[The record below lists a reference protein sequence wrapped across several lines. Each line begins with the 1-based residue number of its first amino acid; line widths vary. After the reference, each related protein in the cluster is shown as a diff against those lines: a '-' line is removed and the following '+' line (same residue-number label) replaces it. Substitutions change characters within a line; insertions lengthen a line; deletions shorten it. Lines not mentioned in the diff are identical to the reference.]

1 MELKRIIFPFLLL
14 VCMASGPRT
23 QAACENF
30 QRIAF
35 IADAHIQDVVGH
47 PELVRSMEVQVQ
59 STRLFNENYF
69 ALIAALEDVVKR
81 GISLVV
87 LPGDLTDDGQ
97 RSTRRR

>member
-1 MELKRIIFPFLLL
+1 
-14 VCMASGPRT
+14 MAGGPRT

-69 ALIAALEDVVKR
+69 ALIAALEDVVKTGAFHWWCFR
-81 GISLVV
+81 A
-87 LPGDLTDDGQ
+87 T
-97 RSTRRR
+97 